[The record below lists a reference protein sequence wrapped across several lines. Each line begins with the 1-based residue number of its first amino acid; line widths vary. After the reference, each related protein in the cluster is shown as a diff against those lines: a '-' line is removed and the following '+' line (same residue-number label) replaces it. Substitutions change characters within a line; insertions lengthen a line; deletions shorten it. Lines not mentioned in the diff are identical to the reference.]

1 MKRIYYDVETT
12 GLSAKDEVIEFA
24 AVVTD
29 DNNNILELKDFY
41 CYTTQPITKGAQLIH
56 GIDKHTLNVRSKG
69 KFFEEQFIPWA
80 NSLGEDVVWFDWSNG
95 GFDRRLINQ
104 TLTANGYD
112 CWNFG
117 NSVKPGQGA
126 GYCNAMSL
134 VGSIIGRRALKLED
148 ALAIFR
154 LDNALVAE
162 AFKTSCS
169 QFGISDYRNAYHTA
183 LFDAFVEFLLVSLLC

>member
-1 MKRIYYDVETT
+1 M
-12 GLSAKDEVIEFA
+12 
-24 AVVTD
+24 
-29 DNNNILELKDFY
+29 
-41 CYTTQPITKGAQLIH
+41 
-56 GIDKHTLNVRSKG
+56 
-69 KFFEEQFIPWA
+69 
-80 NSLGEDVVWFDWSNG
+80 WFDWSSG

-104 TLTANGYD
+104 TLTSNGYD
-112 CWNFG
+112 SWDFG

-126 GYCNAMSL
+126 GYCNAMAL
-134 VGSIIGRRALKLED
+134 VGSIIGRRTLKLAD
-148 ALAIFR
+148 ALSIFK